1 MAIDVPNDVPRSV
14 STPAQPADA
23 GEKAAEAPRASAP
36 ATFVA
41 PPAPPEEPPDE
52 TVLPVGGREQALLRP
67 EVDGLL
73 ARLTDPPTQADYAAL
88 AEGLAAGKVSGSALR
103 RLEQFLELGL
113 ETGRF
118 RRQLGAID
126 AQALHRLYGRT
137 PRGAAVAA
145 ALSGV
150 NDALAALAGQ
160 TLDRLAVTAKGP
172 GDYELTIDTDQ
183 GHLVVALGPAG
194 ARLVSV
200 ELAL

>member
-1 MAIDVPNDVPRSV
+1 MS
-14 STPAQPADA
+14 QPAA
-23 GEKAAEAPRASAP
+23 
-36 ATFVA
+36 FVA
-41 PPAPPEEPPDE
+41 PPSPPEEPPDE
-52 TVLPVGGREQALLRP
+52 TVLAVAGRERALLLP
-67 EVDGLL
+67 EVEGLL
-73 ARLTDPPTQADYAAL
+73 ARLTDPTIQADYAAL
-88 AEGLAAGKVSGSALR
+88 AEGLTAGQVSGAALR

-145 ALSGV
+145 ALAGV

-172 GDYELTIDTDQ
+172 GDYELALDTDH
-183 GHLVVALGPAG
+183 GHLTVALSPAG

>member
-1 MAIDVPNDVPRSV
+1 MPDDSPSGLNR
-14 STPAQPADA
+14 PAQPP
-23 GEKAAEAPRASAP
+23 APAP

-41 PPAPPEEPPDE
+41 PPAPPDEPPDE
-52 TVLPVGGREQALLRP
+52 TVLEVAGRERALLLP
-67 EVDGLL
+67 EVEGLVG
-73 ARLTDPPTQADYAAL
+73 RLTDPGTQADYAAL
-88 AEGLAAGKVSGSALR
+88 AEGLAAGKVSGPALR

-150 NDALAALAGQ
+150 NDAMAALAGQ
-160 TLDRLAVTAKGP
+160 TLDHLAVTAKGP
-172 GDYELTIDTDQ
+172 GDYELAIDTDQ
-183 GHLVVALGPAG
+183 GHLTVALGPAG